1 MIITINEN
9 IRIWKE
15 FNPIDLSWDDN
26 LLNSSDSKRNLARLG
41 FNKER
46 IAIKDRWFDV
56 LTPSELVLSGFTCS
70 DIITCKLIF
79 IFFEFIYKF

>member
-26 LLNSSDSKRNLARLG
+26 QFNSSDSKRNLARLG

-46 IAIKDRWFDV
+46 IAIKNRWFDV
-56 LTPSELVLSGFTCS
+56 LTPSKLVRKRNKNVVIIEL
-70 DIITCKLIF
+70 F
-79 IFFEFIYKF
+79 IFK